1 MEQDQFQIYGNGVQY
16 QTVHQ
21 VDLIP
26 AIDREQARQRAGD
39 QEFLAAVRENN
50 RQRVENAKLA
60 GRDLQA
66 LSKFSGKLVDFL
78 VDNQKKQKSG
88 IVTGNS

>member
-50 RQRVENAKLA
+50 RQRV
-60 GRDLQA
+60 
-66 LSKFSGKLVDFL
+66 
-78 VDNQKKQKSG
+78 
-88 IVTGNS
+88 